1 MDIDGEPHSRI
12 AGSLFACWLFL
23 GQPTGRAVE
32 ASNIL
37 AISIGIS
44 PNELRC
50 FSFF

>member
-1 MDIDGEPHSRI
+1 MVSHI
-12 AGSLFACWLFL
+12 AELLVLCSPVWLFL

-50 FSFF
+50 F